1 MGNTL
6 TVEAAKAM
14 GKKKDKASK
23 TAEAS
28 KTAKASKTT
37 KANRTAQTELE
48 SINEINEDEI
58 YRDPKAQH
66 KPCIPSEK
74 SAFRNVSGK
83 KNFRFHRKKVYGN
96 VATEERND

>member
-14 GKKKDKASK
+14 GKKTSK
-23 TAEAS
+23 T
-28 KTAKASKTT
+28 
-37 KANRTAQTELE
+37 NRTGQTDTE
-48 SINEINEDEI
+48 SITEINEDEI

-83 KNFRFHRKKVYGN
+83 KNFRFHRKKIYGN
-96 VATEERND
+96 VATEDRND

>member
-23 TAEAS
+23 T
-28 KTAKASKTT
+28 T
-37 KANRTAQTELE
+37 KANRTAQTDLE